1 LLSLSFIFNV
11 QLINM
16 KRNKK
21 PSGNRTFIYI
31 FLSVLLVLAVF
42 GGFKGFVYYSNM
54 WKSNIFVDIDKKE
67 YLLIYEYDT
76 FDDVVNK
83 LQASGS
89 VKNMQSFIKAAEKSG
104 YPTNIVSG
112 RYELVDGMSN
122 KELLHKLINGR
133 QTPTRITFNNI
144 RTKEMLALR
153 LSNQLRMDSVAI
165 VNILNDNKIL
175 SEYGLTSATAVC
187 LFIPNTYEVYWDIS
201 PEDLLKRMKKE
212 YDKFWTEERLI
223 KLNDVGLDRFEVATL
238 ASIVEEET
246 KKKDEKPI
254 VAGLYLNRI
263 HKGIPLQADPT
274 LIFAH
279 QDFTIK
285 RVYNS
290 HKELDSPYNTYKYAG
305 LPPGPIRIPSIET
318 IDAVLN
324 YQDHNYY
331 YMCAK
336 EDFSGYHNFAS
347 TLDEHNKNAAKYRR
361 ELNRRGIR

>member
-1 LLSLSFIFNV
+1 
-11 QLINM
+11 M

-21 PSGNRTFIYI
+21 QSGNRTFLYVT
-31 FLSVLLVLAVF
+31 LSVLLVLAVY
-42 GGFKGFVYYSNM
+42 GGFKGFAYYSNI
-54 WKSNIFVDIDKKE
+54 WKPNIFVNIDQKE
-67 YLLIYEYDT
+67 FLLIYE
-76 FDDVVNK
+76 DDKFSDIVEK
-83 LQASGS
+83 LEASGS
-89 VKNMQSFIKAAEKSG
+89 VKNMQSFIKAAEELG
-104 YPTNIVSG
+104 YPANIVSG

-122 KELLHKLINGR
+122 KALLHRLINGR
-133 QTPTRITFNNI
+133 QTPIRITFNNI
-144 RTKEMLALR
+144 RTKEMLAQR
-153 LSNQLRMDSVAI
+153 LSSQLRMDSAGM
-165 VNILNDNKIL
+165 VNTLNNKEVL
-175 SEYGLTSATAVC
+175 SEYGLNLATAVC

-212 YDKFWTEERLI
+212 YDKFWTEERLM
-223 KLNDVGLDRFEVATL
+223 KLNEVGLDRFEVATL

-263 HKGIPLQADPT
+263 HKRIPLQADPT
-274 LIFAH
+274 VIFAL
-279 QDFTIK
+279 QDFSMK
-285 RVYNS
+285 RVYKN
-290 HKELDSPYNTYKYAG
+290 HLTLDSPYNTYKYAG
-305 LPPGPIRIPSIET
+305 LPPGPIRIPSIES

-347 TLDEHNKNAAKYRR
+347 TLQEHNQNAAKYRR